1 MVSAVTGSVS
11 VVGIRCVGGGADGG
25 VDGGADGGAG
35 IRCVA
40 ALGYCGLVVSTDV
53 FVWTVVGRRD

>member
-1 MVSAVTGSVS
+1 M
-11 VVGIRCVGGGADGG
+11 CWGGADGG

-53 FVWTVVGRRD
+53 FVWTVIGKRD